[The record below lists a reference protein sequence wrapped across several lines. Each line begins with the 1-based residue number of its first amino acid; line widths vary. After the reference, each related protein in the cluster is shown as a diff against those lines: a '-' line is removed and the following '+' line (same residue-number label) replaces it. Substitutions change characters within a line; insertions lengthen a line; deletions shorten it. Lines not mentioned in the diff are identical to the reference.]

1 MFTLLRLCISAVS
14 DIEVFDANQVDF
26 IYIYDLTEHFLLFL
40 TIYDSASLPGRS
52 ESLWGVNLPAHHS
65 LQNVVTVQSNHRI
78 TFTNSAILTPCITA
92 VFVTYKRH

>member
-26 IYIYDLTEHFLLFL
+26 IYIYIYEFL

-92 VFVTYKRH
+92 LFDTYKRH